1 MQIDILLSEQS
12 YSRATY
18 SMKEFGLTHLDQI
31 SWITQKYCFFKLV
44 YAYTGRHWGYVNS
57 G

>member
-44 YAYTGRHWGYVNS
+44 YAYTGRHWGYV
-57 G
+57 